1 MAVNFAQFLSG
12 IPSPVDRLEEGVLSG
27 QNQQLNTQK
36 IEQNDVIL
44 ENQRAEQQAAQA
56 AAQQKAVLNAELVS
70 LSQNPNRTAKD
81 LQDIII
87 RNPGLADS
95 FKAPLAQ
102 MNNEQR
108 QVSLN
113 EAINVKAALSVG
125 NTEKAVQILEDRKEA
140 ALNSGDQQEADKS
153 DIMIKTI
160 TANPDA
166 AGTMIDMFI
175 AANDPDKFAEVSGAL
190 QDQAQDAALN
200 PLNREQLRAEIDKT
214 KADTTKII
222 NESGLQVAE
231 YKSVTQNPDGSST
244 GINTLN
250 GKLEIIP
257 VGDEPLPATKA
268 QLEATNKL
276 IDTAKKDKRIDNFI
290 QVSSNNDRI
299 TSALDSAAGDIS
311 LIFAFMKMLDPGST
325 VREGEF
331 ATAQNSGSVNEN
343 IWASYN
349 KAVTGERLVPSR
361 RADFKGQAKA
371 IFDGSRKTAEK
382 ALEPIKA
389 HAERFNIR
397 GETIEE
403 AVFGIP
409 EDEVAAP
416 TIDIQEGQS
425 VVQDGNIFERQTDG
439 SMKFIGKQ

>member
-44 ENQRAEQQAAQA
+44 ENQRAGQQAAEA
-56 AAQQKAVLNAELVS
+56 AAQNKAALDAELVA

-81 LQDIII
+81 MQDIII
-87 RNPGLADS
+87 RNPGLAES

-102 MNNEQR
+102 MNNDQR

-113 EAINVKAALSVG
+113 EAINVKAALSLG

-175 AANDPDKFAEVSGAL
+175 AANDPEQFADNFDKLQSQSRERAL
-190 QDQAQDAALN
+190 D
-200 PLNREQLRAEIDKT
+200 PLNKEQLRAEIDKT

-222 NESGLQVAE
+222 NDTTGEAVAE
-231 YKSVTQNPDGSST
+231 YKSVTENPDGSST
-244 GINTLN
+244 GINSLT

-257 VGDEPLPATKA
+257 VGDGALPKTKA
-268 QLEATNKL
+268 QLAAVNKL
-276 IDTAKKDKRIDNFI
+276 IDVAKKDKRVDDFI
-290 QVSSNNDRI
+290 TVQTKYDRI
-299 TSALDSAAGDIS
+299 ESALDSAAGDIS
-311 LIFAFMKMLDPGST
+311 LIFAYMKMLDPAST

-331 ATAQNSGSVNEN
+331 ATAEQSGGLDDNLVST
-343 IWASYN
+343 YN
-349 KAVTGERLVPSR
+349 RILTGERLIPER
-361 RADFKGQAKA
+361 RKDFKKQATAIYNKSKDGARTAVDPIMKQAKA
-371 IFDGSRKTAEK
+371 FKIDGAM
-382 ALEPIKA
+382 
-389 HAERFNIR
+389 
-397 GETIEE
+397 IEN
-403 AVFGIP
+403 AVFGFP
-409 EDEVAAP
+409 EDEAVAPLAIP
-416 TIDIQEGQS
+416 EGTTDNG
-425 VVQDGNIFERQTDG
+425 DGTFTMTDG
-439 SMKFIGKQ
+439 TVIRAKK